1 MSKTKKKTLKV
12 SRTSFTISH
21 FAILEPQIRL
31 VFLVSLVAEAVA
43 EASVKHW
50 IMGIMGQPGRRSTA
64 APRGPTDVAVLG
76 HPPGLSGLPLVAVGG
91 VFMADLV
98 LSYGT

>member
-50 IMGIMGQPGRRSTA
+50 FKGIMGPVS
-64 APRGPTDVAVLG
+64 
-76 HPPGLSGLPLVAVGG
+76 
-91 VFMADLV
+91 
-98 LSYGT
+98 